1 MHNQLDQAQE
11 KAQIAQTMSKI
22 KHKIIIMS
30 NKGGV
35 GKSTITGCLAAAVAR
50 KGYAVGVLDAD
61 IHGPSQAKIF
71 GLESINFTGTEDN
84 KIIPLSNGNIK
95 IATTAAVLE
104 HTEAP
109 IIWRGPMK
117 ANLIKQ
123 FIKDVVWGDLDYL
136 FIDAPPGTGD
146 EPLAILQNIPDVQKA
161 IIVTTPQEMA
171 LLDSKKGVNF
181 LKQLQVPFIGI
192 IENMSGMKCPHCGK
206 IVDIFKTGGG
216 EKAAKDMGVAYLGKI
231 SFEPDILE
239 AMENGTIL
247 SNPKVLQPV
256 EFIVQQIL

>member
-1 MHNQLDQAQE
+1 MHDHTDQQQE
-11 KAQIAQTMSKI
+11 KKQIAETMGKI
-22 KHKIIIMS
+22 KHKTIIMS

-35 GKSTITGCLAAAVAR
+35 GKSTVTGCIAAAVAR
-50 KGYAVGVLDAD
+50 QGYSVGVLDAD

-71 GLESINFTGTEDN
+71 GLENINFTGTEDN

-104 HTEAP
+104 HTESP
-109 IIWRGPMK
+109 VIWRGPMK

-123 FIKDVVWGDLDYL
+123 FIKDVIWGDLDYL

-181 LKQLQVPFIGI
+181 LKQLNIPFIGI
-192 IENMSGMKCPHCGK
+192 IENMSGMKCPHCGE

-216 EKAAKDMGVAYLGKI
+216 EKAALDMGVEYLGKI
-231 SFEPDILE
+231 SFEADILE
-239 AMENGTIL
+239 AMENGKIL
-247 SNPKVLQPV
+247 ESLNVLKHFEQ
-256 EFIVQQIL
+256 IVQKTL